1 MNDLPL
7 RQQLK
12 RWKSFDQL
20 EQTSN
25 SGAPQLLS
33 CMVLPHSQWRTRAS
47 KTSSKHADFAV
58 SSIDAKSCFEQT
70 NFTGLHGTF
79 LFHYKKTSLS
89 AKISPK
95 RDGTFMNICGFQC

>member
-33 CMVLPHSQWRTRAS
+33 CMVLPHSQWQTRAS

-70 NFTGLHGTF
+70 NSTGLHGMF
-79 LFHYKKTSLS
+79 LFSLQKS
-89 AKISPK
+89 IAEHQNQ
-95 RDGTFMNICGFQC
+95 T